1 MLNELLKKLIK
12 TASGR
17 FRFYFSLA
25 GMSVAVI
32 LILLA
37 VQLQVNFNSLL
48 YNKSNQDS
56 IANFLVVSKNMQ
68 SGNTNLTEQDIAEL
82 RKQSFIQAVGLLTPA
97 NFKVSAQ
104 SVSQNFP
111 LYTDLFL
118 EAVPDQFLD
127 VNNEN
132 WKWNNSTSFVPIII
146 PNSFLDMYN
155 FGFAISQGT
164 PQLTK
169 RAITAIPIQLNFTGG
184 LKKENY
190 PARIIGF
197 SDRVSSVLVPQA
209 FMDWANQRFG
219 SGSIKATRVIIQTK
233 DPGSPQLVNYLKQ
246 HDLTTDTDR
255 TRFSKYRQIVNAV
268 VNASWISGGIMF
280 LFALLVFTLFIQL
293 TIASCREEIVLLV
306 TLGAAP
312 KQLQRFL
319 LKRFYPVNICIVL
332 VALMI
337 LSAGQFFLSKRLVEQ
352 SMFIDKT
359 LSIYTIAV
367 AIILLVLL
375 WMVNYSSIKKALRTK

>member
-1 MLNELLKKLIK
+1 MLNPLLNKLIR

-25 GMSVAVI
+25 GMSVAVL

-37 VQLQVNFNSLL
+37 VQLQVDFNSLL
-48 YNKSNQDS
+48 YNKFNQDS
-56 IANFLVVSKNMQ
+56 IANFLVISKNMQ
-68 SGNTNLTEQDIAEL
+68 SGNTHLGQDDIADL
-82 RKQSFIQAVGLLTPA
+82 RSQSFIQSVGLLTPA
-97 NFKVSAQ
+97 RFKVSAQ

-118 EAVPDQFLD
+118 EAVPDPFLD
-127 VNNEN
+127 VKPEN
-132 WKWNNSTSFVPIII
+132 WKWDHTTSFVPIII

-169 RAITAIPIQLNFTGG
+169 RAITSIPIQLNFTGPS
-184 LKKENY
+184 LKENY
-190 PARIIGF
+190 PARIVGF

-209 FMDWANQRFG
+209 FMDWANKRFG
-219 SGSIKATRVIIQTK
+219 SVDLNPTRVIVQTK
-233 DPGSPQLVNYLKQ
+233 DPGSPALVHYLKQ
-246 HDLTTDTDR
+246 HNLTTDADK

-306 TLGAAP
+306 TLGTAP
-312 KQLQRFL
+312 RQLQRFL
-319 LKRFYPVNICIVL
+319 LKRFYPVNVFIVIVSVL
-332 VALMI
+332 L
-337 LSAGQFFLSKRLVEQ
+337 LSLAQYYLSQWLAAQ
-352 SMFIDKT
+352 SMFIAPIISGYT
-359 LSIYTIAV
+359 LCVAV
-367 AIILLVLL
+367 ILLVLL
-375 WMVNYSSIKKALRTK
+375 WLVNYSSIRKALRSR